1 MIKGGYQIIDLE
13 NKYLTINVGMVYEGV
28 YEQIENT
35 TKPILIS
42 GLAIEDTAY
51 SDLYSYPKVD
61 GSDYVFIIDDNIK
74 LRINDL
80 NVVTAEEF

>member
-13 NKYLTINVGMVYEGV
+13 NKYLNLNVGMVYEGL

-42 GLAIEDTAY
+42 GLAIEDTSY
-51 SDLYSYPKVD
+51 SDLYSYPTVD
-61 GSDYVFIIDDNIK
+61 GSDYVFVINENIK
-74 LRINDL
+74 LRISDL